1 MAGLGLHRGVATPPP
16 ALWIPAI
23 LVGCAALIPVGYLV
37 MRATED
43 PAGALRVLA
52 SSGTL
57 ALVLRSVLF
66 AAVVS
71 LIAAAIAVPLAWLTT
86 RTDLP
91 ARRVIAFLA
100 PLPLAIPS
108 YVAALAAIA
117 AFSPRGSLQGL
128 LAPLGVEELPS
139 IYGFGGASVV
149 LALVTYPYLL
159 LTLRP
164 AMLALDPRLEEL
176 SRTFGYGTWITFR
189 RVVFPQLRPAMAS
202 GGLLV
207 ALYALSDFGTP
218 ALMRFDSFTRVIFSR
233 YQSSFE
239 RGEAAGL
246 ALFLALLALAVVS
259 MEVWSRGRA
268 RYDSAHGQ
276 RRPAPRVPLGRWRW
290 PAFAFAMLVLGF
302 ALVLPVGTLLFWLL
316 RALDAPGMADVL
328 GESIRGSAIA
338 GLLASIAAT
347 AAALPFALLTVRHPR
362 WWLTRPL
369 EVLSYTGYALPGL
382 VVALAL
388 VFTSVRFG
396 VLYQS
401 LGVLIAAYVMLFLPQ
416 AVGAAR
422 VGLLQVRPSM
432 EEAARGLGRVPLAV
446 VRTVTLPLAG
456 RGVLAGAALV
466 FLSTLKELPV
476 TLLLSPTGYR
486 TLATRV
492 WSLSNEALFAQAAI
506 PALLLIAL
514 SSIPVL
520 AASVSRRDD

>member
-1 MAGLGLHRGVATPPP
+1 MGLPARSVPQPP
-16 ALWIPAI
+16 AVLWTP
-23 LVGCAALIPVGYLV
+23 AALLGAAALVPVVYLV
-37 MRATED
+37 VRAAED
-43 PAGALRVLA
+43 PFGTAEVLLSSETLLLLVRSIALAATVTLLA
-52 SSGTL
+52 AS
-57 ALVLRSVLF
+57 
-66 AAVVS
+66 
-71 LIAAAIAVPLAWLTT
+71 IAIPLAWLTT

-91 ARRVIAFLA
+91 GRSVVAFVA

-108 YVAALAAIA
+108 YVMALAAIA
-117 AFSPRGSLQGL
+117 AFSPRGQLQGW
-128 LAPLGVEELPS
+128 LAPLGVDALPS

-149 LALVTYPYLL
+149 LALVTYPYFL

-176 SRTFGYGTWITFR
+176 SRTFGYGAWTTFW
-189 RVVFPQLRPAMAS
+189 RVIFPLLRPAIAS

-207 ALYALSDFGTP
+207 GLYALSDFGTP
-218 ALMRFDSFTRVIFSR
+218 SLMRFDSFTRVIFSR

-239 RGEAAGL
+239 RSEAAGL
-246 ALFLALLALAVVS
+246 ALVLAALALAVVAL
-259 MEVWSRGRA
+259 EVWSRGAA

-276 RRPAPRVPLGRWRW
+276 RRAVTRLALGRWRW
-290 PAFAFAMLVLGF
+290 PAFAFVALVLGF
-302 ALVLPVGTLLFWLL
+302 ALVLPIVTLLYWLL
-316 RALDAPGMADVL
+316 RALDADLLYVMGA
-328 GESIRGSAIA
+328 SIRGSAIA
-338 GLLASIAAT
+338 GLLASVAAT
-347 AAALPFALLTVRHPR
+347 IAALPFALLVVRHAR

-396 VLYQS
+396 ALYQS
-401 LGVLIAAYVMLFLPQ
+401 LGILIAAYVMLFLPQ

-422 VGLLQVRPSM
+422 VGLVQVRPSM
-432 EEAARGLGRVPLAV
+432 EEAARSMGRVPLAV
-446 VRTVTLPLAG
+446 TRTITLPIAG

-492 WSLSNEALFAQAAI
+492 WSLSNEGLYAQAAV

-514 SSIPVL
+514 SSIPVV
-520 AASVSRRDD
+520 AAGLSRRHD

>member
-1 MAGLGLHRGVATPPP
+1 MTSHLFRRSGMP
-16 ALWIPAI
+16 AAAIWIPAA
-23 LVGCAALIPVGYLV
+23 LLGGAALVPVVYLAI
-37 MRATED
+37 RATED
-43 PAGALRVLA
+43 PTGAVRVLA
-52 SSGTL
+52 TSATL
-57 ALVLRSVLF
+57 LLLFRSLLF
-66 AAVVS
+66 AAVVT
-71 LIAAAIAVPLAWLTT
+71 LMAATMAVPLAWLTT

-91 ARRVIAFLA
+91 ARRAIAFLA

-117 AFSPRGSLQGL
+117 AFSPRGMLQGL
-128 LAPLGVEELPS
+128 LAPLGVEQLPS
-139 IYGFGGASVV
+139 IYGFGGAAIV
-149 LALVTYPYLL
+149 LALVTYPYLY

-176 SRTFGYGTWITFR
+176 SRTFGYGTATTFR
-189 RVVFPQLRPAMAS
+189 RIVVPQLRPALAS

-218 ALMRFDSFTRVIFSR
+218 SLMRFDSFTRVIFNR

-246 ALFLALLALAVVS
+246 ALVLGALALSVVAL
-259 MEVWSRGRA
+259 EVWSRGRG
-268 RYDSAHGQ
+268 RQDSAHGQ
-276 RRPAPRVPLGRWRW
+276 QRVTMRIALGRWRW
-290 PAFAFAMLVLGF
+290 PAFAFVATVLGF
-302 ALVLPVGTLLFWLL
+302 ALVLPVGTLLYWLL
-316 RALDAPGMADVL
+316 RAIDAPDLLYVMGA
-328 GESIRGSAIA
+328 SIRGSATA
-338 GLLASIAAT
+338 GLLASLAAT
-347 AAALPFALLTVRHPR
+347 AAALPFALLTVRYPR

-396 VLYQS
+396 TLYQS

-416 AVGAAR
+416 AIGATR
-422 VGLLQVRPSM
+422 VGLVQVRPSM
-432 EEAARGLGRVPLAV
+432 EEAARGMGRAPLQV
-446 VRTVTLPLAG
+446 IRSITLPLAR

-466 FLSTLKELPV
+466 FLSTMKELPV

-486 TLATRV
+486 TLASRV
-492 WSLSNEALFAQAAI
+492 WGLSNEGLYAQAAI

-520 AASVSRRDD
+520 AASMSMRHD